1 MTNHRYL
8 LTAHNDKLTQTAGKS
23 PLFFVRTYGCQM
35 NERDSEKL
43 SALLTTLGYE
53 PAASQEEADFI
64 LYNTCCVRES
74 AEDRVFGHI
83 SRLKPMKK
91 DKPHLMIAIAGCM
104 TQQPKIAEKIKAK
117 YPYINIVFGTAN
129 RHKLPQLIWQAIE
142 TNEQVI
148 DITGLEEDEELPE
161 LTDIPLTTREYP
173 HKAGVNIMYGCNNYC
188 SYCIVPYVRGKEKSR
203 PMEDILEEINSLA
216 NDGVK
221 EIMLLGQNVNSYA
234 FGFTKLLRCVNDING
249 LQRIRFMTSHP
260 KDFSDELITAVKIL
274 PKLCKSVHLPLQ
286 SGSTRILNDM
296 NRMYTKEEY
305 LTLAKKLTDAGIA
318 LSTDFIV
325 AFPGETEE
333 DFNHTLD
340 VAKTAR
346 FSGAFTFIYSKR
358 SGTPAAV
365 RTDLIPK
372 KTATDRFDKLT
383 ATLYPIMHEINQDK
397 IGKTLLVMVEE
408 IPTDEPK
415 TYKGRA
421 DDHTLVHFTS
431 QNAYKQGDIIDVIIT
446 DAKTFYIQGK
456 EQGKEQTT

>member
-1 MTNHRYL
+1 
-8 LTAHNDKLTQTAGKS
+8 
-23 PLFFVRTYGCQM
+23 
-35 NERDSEKL
+35 
-43 SALLTTLGYE
+43 
-53 PAASQEEADFI
+53 
-64 LYNTCCVRES
+64 
-74 AEDRVFGHI
+74 
-83 SRLKPMKK
+83 
-91 DKPHLMIAIAGCM
+91 
-104 TQQPKIAEKIKAK
+104 
-117 YPYINIVFGTAN
+117 VFGTAN